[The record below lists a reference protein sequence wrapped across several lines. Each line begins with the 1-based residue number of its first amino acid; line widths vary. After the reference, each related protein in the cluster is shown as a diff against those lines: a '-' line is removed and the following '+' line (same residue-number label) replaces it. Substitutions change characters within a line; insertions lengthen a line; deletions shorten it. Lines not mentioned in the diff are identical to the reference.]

1 MENAVFIRFT
11 VTVGGNIVAHIAG
24 EAATQDAGAT
34 DGVILV
40 FHSDRRF
47 RCIAAGEGAA
57 VDHHGGF
64 LAGAAVRRRVAVSN
78 LKRCFIVRSE
88 AAAVNIHGRLIGLAG
103 EISGVVGAAVLFIV
117 DAPHSLI
124 DTIIDVGSAADHS
137 QTALD
142 AGDLHTVFRRA
153 LDLEISGGG
162 GLTTAN
168 GIAPSAAIAG

>member
-24 EAATQDAGAT
+24 EAAAQDAGAT

-64 LAGAAVRRRVAVSN
+64 LSGAAVRRRVAVSN

-88 AAAVNIHGRLIGLAG
+88 AAAVNIHGRLIGLTG
-103 EISGVVGAAVLFIV
+103 EIPGVESRIVLFI
-117 DAPHSLI
+117 ALHSPI
-124 DTIIDVGSAADHS
+124 DTIIDVGSAADHG

-142 AGDLHTVFRRA
+142 AGDLNAVFRRA
-153 LDLEISGGG
+153 LDPEISGGG

-168 GIAPSAAIAG
+168 GVAPSAAIAG

>member
-1 MENAVFIRFT
+1 
-11 VTVGGNIVAHIAG
+11 NILAHIAG
-24 EAATQDAGAT
+24 EAAAQDAGTT

-64 LAGAAVRRRVAVSN
+64 LAGAAVRRWVAVADQNRS
-78 LKRCFIVRSE
+78 FIERGE
-88 AAAVNIHGRLIGLAG
+88 AAAVNIHSRLIGLTG
-103 EISGVVGAAVLFIV
+103 EIPGVESRIVLFI
-117 DAPHSLI
+117 ALHSPI
-124 DTIIDVGSAADHS
+124 DTIIDVGSAADHG

-153 LDLEISGGG
+153 LDPEISGGG
-162 GLTTAN
+162 
-168 GIAPSAAIAG
+168 